1 MTQDAPADQPDGPK
15 TTIDV
20 DAESF
25 VEVIAGQVA
34 TLHGLSLSLE
44 SSMSQSMCTC
54 EPLGQAQIQMLQ
66 RVDFLRQSLRDIDAI
81 LNFIGPRLAW
91 IGQEAPKAEDL
102 IEAVDMRESLT
113 GLVSTPAAAPAPQ
126 PSDAGVPDLW
136 D

>member
-1 MTQDAPADQPDGPK
+1 MTQDAPVDQPDGPK

-113 GLVSTPAAAPAPQ
+113 GLVSTPAATPPPQ

>member
-1 MTQDAPADQPDGPK
+1 MTQDAPAGHPDGPK
-15 TTIDV
+15 TTINV

-91 IGQEAPKAEDL
+91 GGHEAPKAEDL

-113 GLVSTPAAAPAPQ
+113 GLVSTPATSPPPQ

>member
-91 IGQEAPKAEDL
+91 IGQEAPKAEDV

-113 GLVSTPAAAPAPQ
+113 GLVSTPTTAPPPQ
-126 PSDAGVPDLW
+126 TSDAGVPDLW